1 MSSYFLRCFLGCVI
15 VLAYLSSYAISGWR
29 KKYIQTFLYLLGTIW
44 DQRQCPSFC
53 YKDFL
58 LDFFWTVG
66 SCLSVF
72 NSAVQ
77 YISLFPVRAITCDR
91 PGNADAWIILRARR
105 CWVCR
110 VPNCIK
116 VHLAAWLQGETLQT
130 EISWNWY

>member
-1 MSSYFLRCFLGCVI
+1 MSSYFLRCFLGCMV

-44 DQRQCPSFC
+44 DQGQCPSFC

-72 NSAVQ
+72 NSTVQ
-77 YISLFPVRAITCDR
+77 SVPFRAITCDR
-91 PGNADAWIILRARR
+91 PGNADARIALTVRR
-105 CWVCR
+105 WWVCC
-110 VPNCIK
+110 VPNCII
-116 VHLAAWLQGETLQT
+116 VHLAVWLQGETLQT